1 MQNTPKGLR
10 LQIAILGKVNAGKSS
25 FLNLMAGQEVS
36 IVSEVKGTTTDVVEK
51 AQELHPLGPVLWLD
65 TAGFGDETKLS
76 EKRLE
81 KTIKVLDKADVA
93 VLVCDEEE
101 GKTEK
106 EIAELVQSKNIPM
119 IKIFNKKEK
128 CDVKVFENKIT
139 LNALDVSKRSEA
151 VLAFQK
157 LLLKVCPE
165 DFLTQPV
172 MLSDLAPE
180 GGLVLMI
187 VPIDYE
193 APKGRLIMPQVQAIR
208 DCLDRN
214 QMVMVVKEDEYLKAL
229 KSLKQKPDL
238 VVCDSQVVK
247 FMVDNTP
254 KDIKCTTFS
263 ILMARLKGDLRVFAK
278 GAESIWSLK
287 DKDKVLIAESC
298 THHAA
303 DDDIGTIKIPNLMKK
318 KTGKDLIFEHVSGC
332 DFKNNLKDYKL
343 IVQCGGCTQNR
354 RAILSRIAAAQSA
367 DVPMTNYGVCL
378 SELNGV
384 LERVMEPFNAVK
396 QK

>member
-1 MQNTPKGLR
+1 MENTPKGLR

-25 FLNLMAGQEVS
+25 FLNLMTGQEVS
-36 IVSEVKGTTTDVVEK
+36 IVSEEKGTTTDVVEK

-81 KTIKVLDKADVA
+81 KTIKVLDRADIA
-93 VLVCDEEE
+93 VLVKEAQEE
-101 GKTEK
+101 GKIEK
-106 EIAELVQSKNIPM
+106 DIINQVKQKNIPL
-119 IKIFNKKEK
+119 IRVINKKEE
-128 CDVKVFENKIT
+128 CKVQVSGEQII
-139 LNALDVSKRSEA
+139 LNALDTKQRSEA
-151 VLAFQK
+151 VSAFEEV
-157 LLLKVCPE
+157 LLKVCPV
-165 DFLTQPV
+165 DFLNPSA
-172 MLSDLAPE
+172 MLSDLAPA
-180 GGLVLMI
+180 GGLVLKI

-193 APKGRLIMPQVQAIR
+193 APKGRLIMTQVQAIR
-208 DCLDRN
+208 DCLDHN

-229 KSLKQKPDL
+229 NSLRQKPDL

-247 FMVDNTP
+247 FMVENTP

-263 ILMARLKGDLRVFAK
+263 ILMARLKGDLKAFTK
-278 GAESIWSLK
+278 GAETIWQLK

-303 DDDIGTIKIPNLMKK
+303 DDDIGTVKIPNLMKK
-318 KTGKDLIFEHVSGC
+318 KTGKDLIFEHISGC
-332 DFKNNLKDYKL
+332 DFTKNLKDYKL

-367 DVPMTNYGVCL
+367 DIPITNYGICL

-384 LERVMEPFNAVK
+384 LERVITPFK
-396 QK
+396 SHF